1 MGGTVQNF
9 DITAKRLKRG
19 LTAETRRLSR
29 RYFLSRTRYA
39 VRELGASIARSI
51 RGFGDACID
60 GGDHAMRKDRSTAQQ
75 SLSLRRR
82 SPTDGWD
89 RSGTTTS

>member
-9 DITAKRLKRG
+9 DITAKTLKRG

-51 RGFGDACID
+51 RGFSAGPLPL
-60 GGDHAMRKDRSTAQQ
+60 KLRSKLIIKTN
-75 SLSLRRR
+75 
-82 SPTDGWD
+82 
-89 RSGTTTS
+89 